1 MTITDDAPPVANAGQ
16 DQTIQLPTDS
26 VTLDGTRSTDDV
38 RIITYRWKQTE
49 GPTRGVRLSG
59 ERTARL
65 GVAGL
70 SAGEY
75 TFSLEVSDGEEQLD
89 YDQVKVTVQ
98 PGRHMLIYENTLFIR
113 LKFDKST

>member
-1 MTITDDAPPVANAGQ
+1 MADAGP

-49 GPTRGVRLSG
+49 GATRGVRLSG

-70 SAGEY
+70 SEGEY
-75 TFSLEVSDGEEQLD
+75 TFSLEVSDGEEQLA
-89 YDQVKVTVQ
+89 YDDVNVNVVK
-98 PGRHMLIYENTLFIR
+98 GW
-113 LKFDKST
+113 

>member
-1 MTITDDAPPVANAGQ
+1 MADAGP

-49 GPTRGVRLSG
+49 GTTRGVRLSG

-70 SAGEY
+70 SEGEY
-75 TFSLEVSDGEEQLD
+75 TFSLEVSDGEEQLA
-89 YDQVKVTVQ
+89 YDDVNVNVVK
-98 PGRHMLIYENTLFIR
+98 GW
-113 LKFDKST
+113 

>member
-1 MTITDDAPPVANAGQ
+1 MSLYIVADAPPVADAGP
-16 DQTIQLPTDS
+16 DQTVQLPTDS

-49 GPTRGVRLSG
+49 GPTRGVRLSV

-70 SAGEY
+70 SEGEY
-75 TFSLEVSDGEEQLD
+75 TFTLEVGDGEEQLD
-89 YDQVKVTVQ
+89 YDEVKVIVSR
-98 PGRHMLIYENTLFIR
+98 GRYFLKYCLIF
-113 LKFDKST
+113 